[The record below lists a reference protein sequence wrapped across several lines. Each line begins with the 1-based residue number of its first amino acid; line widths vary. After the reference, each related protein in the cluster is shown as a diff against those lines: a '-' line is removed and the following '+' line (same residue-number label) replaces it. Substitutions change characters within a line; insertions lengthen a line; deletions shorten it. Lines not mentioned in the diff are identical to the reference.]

1 MQTLRI
7 SARNVVAIPGAPMLV
22 LGLAYTAFACIGLN
36 WAQVMGAGSPV
47 WPASGVAIAGL
58 LLGGLR
64 LWPAIFLGR
73 LAAGWLSGSE
83 QPFWAELLL
92 ALANTLAVT
101 IPILLTRS
109 RDLLKPALDDLP
121 ALLTYLFWG
130 ALVGGLIAGTLGTLT
145 LAASSALPF
154 AKLLPIFT
162 NWVVAY
168 FVGAVLLG
176 PLLLSWLPF
185 SPPFTW
191 VERAH
196 LVAVLLVTLALSSLF
211 LLPPNQA
218 FLRTWH
224 IFPVL
229 VWAALAFELRGATLA
244 MMIVGLVATW
254 AADHGLGPMNPY
266 ATISQQKISLAQQFV
281 AIVGMTTLLLA
292 VVASER
298 RAKNALAEQGRLL
311 QVAEEEARARAE
323 ELEVLLAAV
332 PAAIWVA
339 RDPDCDEII
348 GNATS
353 ARLLRLPAA
362 NRNMSKSRD
371 DNAAVSHFTVLDAD
385 GRELA
390 PDDLPV
396 QRAARG
402 EMVRDFE
409 ERILFKDGTALD
421 LLGNATPLYS
431 QAGELRGAVA
441 AFIDITERKA
451 AESREHLL
459 AREVDHRAKN
469 IMAVIQAIVQLTDAE
484 DIAGFRKAISGR
496 IASLARSHTLL
507 AENRWDGAELRELI
521 EEELAPYMPRR
532 SNAAH
537 RVTLSGP
544 KIQLKPMTAQSI
556 ALILHELITNALKHG
571 SLSNDAGKLA
581 IDWQLDAPSPDQRLE
596 LRWVET
602 GGPAITAPG
611 KSNFGLSLI
620 EITARDQL
628 HGSIESIWNPSGLTV
643 ELSIPV
649 GELFRPASAKG

>member
-1 MQTLRI
+1 M
-7 SARNVVAIPGAPMLV
+7 V
-22 LGLAYTAFACIGLN
+22 LLALAYTGFACLGLG
-36 WAQVMGAGSPV
+36 WAAVHGAGSPV
-47 WPASGVAIAGL
+47 WPASGIALAGL

-64 LWPAIFLGR
+64 LWPAIMVGR
-73 LAAGWLSGSE
+73 LAAGWLSGSQ
-83 QPFWAELLL
+83 QPIWAELLL
-92 ALANTLAVT
+92 ATANTLAAT
-101 IPILLTRS
+101 IPLLLTR
-109 RDLLKPALDDLP
+109 RRGLLKPALDDLQ
-121 ALLTYLFWG
+121 ALLNYLFWG

-145 LAASSALPF
+145 LAASSGLALESLP
-154 AKLLPIFT
+154 PIFT
-162 NWVVAY
+162 NWIVAY

-191 VERAH
+191 PQRGH
-196 LVAVLLVTLALSSLF
+196 LAAVLLVTLLFSGMF
-211 LLPPNQA
+211 LLPPEQA

-229 VWAALAFELRGATLA
+229 VWAALAFELRGATVA
-244 MMIVGLVATW
+244 MMIVAAAATW

-266 ATISQQKISLAQQFV
+266 AAISEQKVSLAQQFV
-281 AIVGMTTLLLA
+281 AITALTTVVLA

-298 RAKNALAEQGRLL
+298 RAKNALAANGRLL
-311 QVAEEEARARAE
+311 RQAEEEARARAE

-339 RDPDCDEII
+339 RDPDCHEII

-353 ARLLRLPAA
+353 ARLLRLPAEDG
-362 NRNMSKSRD
+362 NMSKSSEG
-371 DNAAVSHFTVLDAD
+371 NPVVSHFTVLDGE
-385 GRELA
+385 GRELT
-390 PDDLPV
+390 PENLPV

-402 EMVRDFE
+402 EVVRDFE

-507 AENRWDGAELRELI
+507 AQNRWDGAELRELI

-537 RVTLSGP
+537 RITLSGP
-544 KIQLKPMTAQSI
+544 QVQLKPVTAQSI
-556 ALILHELITNALKHG
+556 ALILHELTTNALKHG
-571 SLSNDAGKLA
+571 SLSNDVGQLA
-581 IDWQLDAPSPDQRLE
+581 IGWQLDAPGPDQRLE
-596 LRWVET
+596 LRWVES
-602 GGPAITAPG
+602 GGPKIAVPG
-611 KSNFGLSLI
+611 KSSFGLSLI

-628 HGSIESIWNPSGLTV
+628 YGSIEPIWNASGLTV

-649 GELFRPASAKG
+649 DGLFTANATDG

>member
-1 MQTLRI
+1 M
-7 SARNVVAIPGAPMLV
+7 V
-22 LGLAYTAFACIGLN
+22 LLALAYTGFACLGLS
-36 WAQVMGAGSPV
+36 WAAVHGAGSPV
-47 WPASGVAIAGL
+47 WPASGIALAGL

-64 LWPAIFLGR
+64 LWPAIMVGR
-73 LAAGWLSGSE
+73 LAAGWLSGSQ
-83 QPFWAELLL
+83 QPIWAELLL
-92 ALANTLAVT
+92 ATANTLAAT
-101 IPILLTRS
+101 IPLLLTR
-109 RDLLKPALDDLP
+109 RRNLLKPALDDLQ
-121 ALLTYLFWG
+121 ALLNYLFWG

-145 LAASSALPF
+145 LAASSGLALESLP
-154 AKLLPIFT
+154 PIFT
-162 NWVVAY
+162 NWIVAY

-191 VERAH
+191 PQRGH
-196 LVAVLLVTLALSSLF
+196 LAAVLLVTLLFSGMF
-211 LLPPNQA
+211 LLPPEQA

-229 VWAALAFELRGATLA
+229 VWAALAFELRGATVA
-244 MMIVGLVATW
+244 MMIVAAAATW
-254 AADHGLGPMNPY
+254 AADHGLGHMNPY
-266 ATISQQKISLAQQFV
+266 AAISEQKVSLAQQFV
-281 AIVGMTTLLLA
+281 AITALTTVVLA

-298 RAKNALAEQGRLL
+298 RAKNALAANGRLL
-311 QVAEEEARARAE
+311 RQAEEEARARAE

-339 RDPDCDEII
+339 RDPDCHEII

-353 ARLLRLPAA
+353 ARLLRLPAEDG
-362 NRNMSKSRD
+362 NMSKSSEG
-371 DNAAVSHFTVLDAD
+371 NPVVSHFTVLDGE
-385 GRELA
+385 GRELT
-390 PDDLPV
+390 PENLPV

-402 EMVRDFE
+402 EVVRDFE

-507 AENRWDGAELRELI
+507 AQNRWDGAELRELI

-537 RVTLSGP
+537 RITLSGP
-544 KIQLKPMTAQSI
+544 QVQLKPVTAQSI
-556 ALILHELITNALKHG
+556 ALILHELTTNALKHG
-571 SLSNDAGKLA
+571 SLSNDVGQLA
-581 IDWQLDAPSPDQRLE
+581 IGWQLDAPGPDQRLE
-596 LRWVET
+596 LRWVES
-602 GGPAITAPG
+602 GGPKIAAPG
-611 KSNFGLSLI
+611 KSSFGLSLI

-628 HGSIESIWNPSGLTV
+628 YGSIEPIWNASGLTV

-649 GELFRPASAKG
+649 DGLFTATATDG